1 MEDCYL
7 TGCLVR
13 VRQVVKKNDDYVRV
27 LVVAENRVRISE
39 IYEEGELL
47 RCNYTFAEDCDDDP
61 EDINLQ
67 ANVRVLKQ
75 IYTKYMDLNGQNDSG
90 GRTMIEG
97 IDDAALLCSLIAN
110 EIDVTF
116 DVKQTL
122 LDIDSVKLRVGHLI
136 DIIGRENNIL
146 SIAKRINNRVVKN
159 MNRGQREYYL
169 REQLQV
175 IKEELG
181 EDEDADDEVR
191 AWKDKLT
198 ELSLEEKVDTKI
210 RKEIDKFSKMNP
222 MSPDA
227 NVSRTYIETVLD
239 LPWHTSSKVN
249 NNIRRAEKILNEENS
264 VATSIFKTYKG
275 KSIIVNQLMG
285 DYNGQYYPYNGA
297 PFSYNGKRPFYVII
311 VADAS
316 TIDRM
321 NADDNFAKFL
331 RPGGLKNSYRFN
343 QAASELNFK
352 VVPDWKD
359 NVGRFRQSRSE
370 QNLLTHCEGDRETGV
385 LCFTIAANLK
395 PLAKDDS
402 FLTNVANYN
411 VQSQSGFDITIR
423 AIKPD
428 DVTNNNRAYLD
439 GMTHLI
445 TVKGKFN
452 TSRDEL
458 SMTLANQFPEWIK
471 ESSSTSDIDP
481 NAAGFSTTTF
491 GLERFLQGIY
501 DAFSAGNDS
510 YGKIVIKLED

>member
-1 MEDCYL
+1 MLSIVLVMLAMAL
-7 TGCLVR
+7 TAASCGVGGLEKA
-13 VRQVVKKNDDYVRV
+13 VKKAFIDGDTTQACYEKICDLIKENPKSY
-27 LVVAENRVRISE
+27 AEFVTES
-39 IYEEGELL
+39 G
-47 RCNYTFAEDCDDDP
+47 
-61 EDINLQ
+61 DINVEALG
-67 ANVRVLKQ
+67 
-75 IYTKYMDLNGQNDSG
+75 KY
-90 GRTMIEG
+90 I
-97 IDDAALLCSLIAN
+97 N
-110 EIDVTF
+110 EIG
-116 DVKQTL
+116 
-122 LDIDSVKLRVGHLI
+122 SKLRPPMTWDITGYGLKELTLTIYFERSGSMTPYDTPGGGGQLKKAVNDLI
-136 DIIGRENNIL
+136 NFFP
-146 SIAKRINNRVVKN
+146 S
-159 MNRGQREYYL
+159 
-169 REQLQV
+169 
-175 IKEELG
+175 KE
-181 EDEDADDEVR
+181 
-191 AWKDKLT
+191 
-198 ELSLEEKVDTKI
+198 DTKI
-210 RKEIDKFSKMNP
+210 NIVNDNIYPYSGTVDSFLQDRNIYESTKGTGNASYTDFKLIFEKIIQAQKP
-222 MSPDA
+222 G
-227 NVSRTYIETVLD
+227 NVSVLITD
-239 LPWHTSSKVN
+239 LIYSPQNTADVSV
-249 NNIRRAEKILNEENS
+249 EKILNEENS

-445 TVKGKFN
+445 TAKGKFN